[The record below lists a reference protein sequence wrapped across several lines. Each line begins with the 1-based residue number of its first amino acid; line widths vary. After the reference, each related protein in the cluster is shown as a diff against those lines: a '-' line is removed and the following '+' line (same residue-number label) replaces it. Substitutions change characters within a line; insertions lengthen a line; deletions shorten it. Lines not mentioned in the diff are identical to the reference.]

1 VFYPIRIYALELCQL
16 SLHQLFHGEE
26 AQKKYRDKMAP
37 EKDVCLQLAKG
48 LAHIHENQLIHRDLK
63 PENVLIWVDST
74 GEKVVV
80 KWADFGLS
88 KQVNPRGS
96 HSING
101 MRGTE
106 NWYSPEILKI
116 FEEEGNDGKTSG
128 KTMIRYNITTITSLK
143 SLTSPNIRQRETVK
157 SDVFSAGLVFGYYLL
172 GGDHPFGSA
181 LNVLLNIVNNEPVNL
196 KSTRTRRLAC
206 PKK

>member
-1 VFYPIRIYALELCQL
+1 LKATLISGKYCNCGFKRKQKNTFIKFLFYPIRIYALELCQL

-48 LAHIHENQLIHRDLK
+48 LAHIHENQLIQRDLK

-96 HSING
+96 HSISG
-101 MRGTE
+101 MRGTD

-116 FEEEGNDGKTSG
+116 FEEE
-128 KTMIRYNITTITSLK
+128 
-143 SLTSPNIRQRETVK
+143 
-157 SDVFSAGLVFGYYLL
+157 
-172 GGDHPFGSA
+172 
-181 LNVLLNIVNNEPVNL
+181 
-196 KSTRTRRLAC
+196 
-206 PKK
+206 